1 MLFKSYNFEDIQ
13 IAIFGVCLLV
23 SGVVGSVIYTI
34 YIKKTI
40 KYKKAIVCACV
51 LAIIFEVT
59 NGILMN
65 LVP

>member
-23 SGVVGSVIYTI
+23 SGVIGSVIYTI
-34 YIKKTI
+34 YIKKTT
-40 KYKKAIVCACV
+40 KYKN
-51 LAIIFEVT
+51 AIICATALGIVFMIT

-65 LVP
+65 IVP